1 VSTDL
6 KTLED
11 ATERAVRK
19 AQVEARGGE
28 VRTVDEA
35 SKESS
40 QRLDRF
46 YTAEYA
52 RGSRGAW
59 VFSQRRHRHL

>member
-1 VSTDL
+1 MPWLLLRLRNVSTDL
-6 KTLED
+6 RALED

-28 VRTVDEA
+28 VRTVAEA

-46 YTAEYA
+46 YTAE
-52 RGSRGAW
+52 
-59 VFSQRRHRHL
+59 

>member
-28 VRTVDEA
+28 VRTAAEA
-35 SKESS
+35 SKEPS

-46 YTAEYA
+46 YTAE
-52 RGSRGAW
+52 
-59 VFSQRRHRHL
+59 